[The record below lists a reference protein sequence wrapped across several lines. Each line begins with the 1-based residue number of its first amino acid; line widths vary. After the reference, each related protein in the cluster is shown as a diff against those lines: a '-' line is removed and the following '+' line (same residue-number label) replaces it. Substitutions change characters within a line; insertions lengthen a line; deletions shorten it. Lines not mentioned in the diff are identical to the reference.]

1 MLKIIFCVNLSN
13 EENRTA
19 AKEGSNFLFIFFH
32 EKEVFLL
39 TEFLRAEVD
48 SSKGGSRI

>member
-1 MLKIIFCVNLSN
+1 MLEIIFSVNLSN

-19 AKEGSNFLFIFFH
+19 AKEMSNFFIFFH

>member
-1 MLKIIFCVNLSN
+1 MLEIIFCVNLSN

-19 AKEGSNFLFIFFH
+19 AKEVSNFLFIFH

>member
-1 MLKIIFCVNLSN
+1 MLEIIFSVKLSN

-19 AKEGSNFLFIFFH
+19 AKEVSNFLFIFFH

-39 TEFLRAEVD
+39 TEFLRAEFD